1 MKIEKSIIDNI
12 NASIDTFKTR
22 IAEGEEK
29 LKNIEEEYKKLM
41 KKAKA
46 DTEADLKECRTE
58 LAFWESVASR
68 YSDTLPEDEKV
79 VDTTAEETVPETVEE
94 PEGETAEAPEDIFNA
109 EDAGTEDAG
118 ESFPDDFPGDDKEE
132 PEAVE
137 EESSQD
143 ETEIEDL
150 RWPTQDEWEKEPQEW
165 K

>member
-22 IAEGEEK
+22 IAEDEEK

-41 KKAKA
+41 KKAKT

-58 LAFWESVASR
+58 LTFWESVASR

-94 PEGETAEAPEDIFNA
+94 PAEETEEASEDIFNA

-118 ESFPDDFPGDDKEE
+118 ESFPDDFSGDDKEE

-137 EESSQD
+137 EEPSQD

-150 RWPTQDEWEKEPQEW
+150 RWPTQGEWEKEPQEW